1 MTAQRELAEL
11 FLSLHEPGRP
21 LIMPNAWDEGSAKL
35 FESIGFRALA
45 TTSSGFAAT
54 RGRLDGDISRDEAVD
69 HTAAMSAATDL
80 PVSADLENG
89 FADDPEGVART
100 IELAIGTGAAGGSIE
115 DSTRDADTPIY
126 EFDLAVARVA
136 AAATAAHSGDAS
148 FVLTARAENHLYG
161 RVDLDDTIARL
172 KAFEDA
178 GADVVFAPGWIEPD
192 DVKRIVDAVTV
203 PVSVLVRPG
212 GPTVGELASVGVAR
226 ISTGGA
232 LGFLALGAAGDA
244 ARELLEHGT
253 VGFLDRARSG
263 ARQARDAFR
272 GSG

>member
-1 MTAQRELAEL
+1 MTTQRELAEL

-100 IELAIGTGAAGGSIE
+100 IELAIGAGAAGGSIE
-115 DSTRDADTPIY
+115 DSTRDADAPIY
-126 EFDLAVARVA
+126 DFDLAVARVA
-136 AAATAAHSGDAS
+136 AAAAAAHSGDAS

-192 DVKRIVDAVTV
+192 DVKRIVDAVAV